1 MSGSRKVWEVHDKD
15 VDLGSAL
22 VRAETAGKA
31 KYQALMWED
40 FGLYGCAYTDLRAE
54 RASWLDCFDVD
65 LSLDD
70 PDVTMACLRHGWMVA
85 NYGFSTHPVEFGIG
99 LDLIDKTIVEQEGE
113 AGYER
118 YAKLIGATYPDKYK
132 PTEETA

>member
-15 VDLGSAL
+15 VDLGSVL

-40 FGLYGCAYTDLRAE
+40 FGLEGCGYMDLRAE
-54 RASWLDCFDVD
+54 RAPWLDCFDGG

-70 PDVTMACLRHGWMVA
+70 PDVTMACLRHGWMVE
-85 NYGFSTHPVEFGIG
+85 NQGFSMDPVESGID

-113 AGYER
+113 AGYKR
-118 YAKLIGATYPDKYK
+118 YAEIIGATYPDRYRQEK
-132 PTEETA
+132 EA

>member
-31 KYQALMWED
+31 KYQALMKED
-40 FGLYGCAYTDLRAE
+40 FGLAGCGYTDLRAE
-54 RASWLDCFDVD
+54 RAPWLDCFDGG

-70 PDVTMACLRHGWMVA
+70 PDVTMACLRHGWMVE
-85 NYGFSTHPVEFGIG
+85 NKGFSKNPVESGIG
-99 LDLIDKTIVEQEGE
+99 LDFIDKTIVDLEGE
-113 AGYER
+113 AGYKR
-118 YAKLIGATYPDKYK
+118 YAELIGAAYPDKYK
-132 PTEETA
+132 PEEEAA